1 MICGTYRERSDSVK
15 KWKKSEK
22 IGMTIVFVIVLIEV
36 IICFV
41 VTADAS
47 VLTKR
52 GGVNYY
58 NGHKETWYD
67 LDMTRIVKKAK
78 RIGVPGEYWVSED
91 GLKMYGDF
99 VIVAADFDVHPYGCV
114 VLTSLGVPGI
124 VLDTGAFTESD
135 PEQID
140 VAVDW
145 K

>member
-1 MICGTYRERSDSVK
+1 MRKHSTVTIV
-15 KWKKSEK
+15 
-22 IGMTIVFVIVLIEV
+22 GMTIMWLIVLIALMCALAV
-36 IICFV
+36 
-41 VTADAS
+41 S
-47 VLTKR
+47 VNAGTLTKR

-78 RIGVPGEYWVSED
+78 RIGVPGDYWVSED

-114 VLTSLGVPGI
+114 VLTSLGVPGM